1 MPRIRRIGIQTALSS
16 AMHLLLVANTLS
28 GLPIDRYL
36 TVILEFAVF
45 VADLAGGIV
54 VLVAAVRGLLTYLLD
69 LLKLRGGEIPKEGIR
84 LSLGRSFALALEF
97 QVGADIISTA
107 LHPQEREL
115 LVLGGVI
122 LLRTLLNFFL
132 ERELRQAEKRRL
144 AANQA

>member
-1 MPRIRRIGIQTALSS
+1 MQPAS
-16 AMHLLLVANTLS
+16 AVPMHLLLVTNSLS
-28 GLPIDRYL
+28 GLPIDKYL
-36 TVILEFAVF
+36 VLVLETAVF

-54 VLVAAVRGLLTYLLD
+54 VLVAAIRGLGTYLLD
-69 LLKLRGGEIPKEGIR
+69 LIRLRGGEIPKEGIR

-107 LHPQEREL
+107 LHPQEQEL

-132 ERELRQAEKRRL
+132 ERELRQTEQRRRM
-144 AANQA
+144 AAPADQP